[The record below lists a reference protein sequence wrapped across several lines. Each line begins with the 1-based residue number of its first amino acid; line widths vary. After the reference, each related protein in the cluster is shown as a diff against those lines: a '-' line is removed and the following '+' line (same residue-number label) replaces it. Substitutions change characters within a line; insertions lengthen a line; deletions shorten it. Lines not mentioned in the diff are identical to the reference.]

1 MRKESSREKIINK
14 VKKSRDFT
22 NFLMKIFGPKSTHA
36 GKEVILET
44 EVGPVRTLWYGFED
58 KTVKPIFFDLHGG
71 GFILMDADSDEPM
84 NLIYLKK
91 VGCKIISIDYGK
103 APENPFPIAVN
114 QTYAVV
120 KHVHQ
125 NAEKYGI
132 DPDHMAIGGY
142 SAGGNLSTVTCLQAT
157 RKKEFSFVCQALN
170 YPPLDLSTS
179 PYDKPCPNGAIKPKQ
194 ASIYDACYIEQKDA
208 KNPLVSPIYASNEEL
223 AGMPDALMILAGRDS
238 LHDEGV
244 RYAHLLEQ
252 AGVSVELH
260 DYDNERH
267 GFHFYRSKKI
277 DKACNRMADF
287 LKKHLFA

>member
-1 MRKESSREKIINK
+1 MNKESSRDKMINK
-14 VKKSRDFT
+14 VKKSRNFT
-22 NFLMKIFGPKSTHA
+22 NYLMKIFGPKSTHA

-44 EVGPVRTLWYGFED
+44 KVGSVRTLWYGFED
-58 KTVKPIFFDLHGG
+58 KTIKPIFFDLHGG
-71 GFILMDADSDEPM
+71 GFIMMNADSDEPM
-84 NLIYLKK
+84 NLIYMHK

-125 NAEKYGI
+125 NAKKYGI
-132 DPDHMAIGGY
+132 DPNRMAIGGY
-142 SAGGNLSTVTCLQAT
+142 SAGGNLATVTCLLAVH
-157 RKKEFSFVCQALN
+157 KKEFSFVCQALN
-170 YPPLDLSTS
+170 YPPLDLATS
-179 PYDKPCPNGAIKPKQ
+179 PYDKPCPKGAIKPKQ

-208 KNPLVSPIYASNEEL
+208 KNPLVSPICASKEEL
-223 AGMPDALMILAGRDS
+223 AGMPDTLMILAGRDS

-252 AGVSVELH
+252 VGISVELH

-267 GFHFYRSKKI
+267 GFHFYRSPKI
-277 DKACNRMADF
+277 DEVCSLMADY
-287 LKKHLFA
+287 LKKHLFS